1 MICNVSYYRGWRNE
15 NLYFTPPGVLDE
27 GAGVSFVQEG
37 FIRLNKFLDS
47 FESKCKP
54 RLKILGRWLRCK
66 IPHTSRWDFRA
77 ICIDSERLAV
87 F

>member
-1 MICNVSYYRGWRNE
+1 MICNVSQYRGWRNE
-15 NLYFTPPGVLDE
+15 NLYCIPPGVLDE
-27 GAGVSFVQEG
+27 GVSFVQEG

-47 FESKCKP
+47 LESKCKP

-66 IPHTSRWDFRA
+66 IPHTSQWDLRA